1 MQASVAPQ
9 HVGSFWTRDRTRVSC
24 TGRQILYQWVPREAL
39 TFIRLFLAALGL
51 RCCTEAFSYCS
62 KWGCSLV
69 AVCGLPIAVASVVT
83 EHRLSRC
90 SAWAWLPCGMWGL
103 PEPEIEP
110 RSLALAGRFLTTRS
124 PRESFINMI
133 FGYYMIFHIKKQRH
147 YFTNKG
153 LSGQGYGFSSG
164 HVWMWEL
171 DYKESWVPKNWCFW
185 TVVLEK
191 TLESPLDCKEIQPV
205 HPQGNQSWVFIGRT
219 DVEAETPILC
229 PSDAKSWLIWKDPDA
244 GKNWGQEKGQQRMR
258 WLDGITDSMDMSL
271 GGLRELVMNREA
283 WHAAVHGV
291 TKSRTRLSDWTELN
305 LIFHLIGVP
314 S

>member
-191 TLESPLDCKEIQPV
+191 TLESPWTARRSNQSILKEISPEYSLEGQMRKLQYFS
-205 HPQGNQSWVFIGRT
+205 HLIRRADSL
-219 DVEAETPILC
+219 EKTPIL
-229 PSDAKSWLIWKDPDA
+229 
-244 GKNWGQEKGQQRMR
+244 GKTEGKERKGWQRMR
-258 WLDGITDSMDMSL
+258 WLDSITD
-271 GGLRELVMNREA
+271 
-283 WHAAVHGV
+283 
-291 TKSRTRLSDWTELN
+291 
-305 LIFHLIGVP
+305 
-314 S
+314 